1 MAKRARL
8 TELAAAKPAAPE
20 TEPPTP
26 REPQQ
31 VKGQTLRLRMDA
43 WRELKHLAVDEGKP
57 THDLIIE
64 AVNDLLRKY
73 GKRPIA

>member
-1 MAKRARL
+1 M
-8 TELAAAKPAAPE
+8 TELAAAKPVAPE
-20 TEPPTP
+20 TEPEPTP
-26 REPQQ
+26 GKPQPM
-31 VKGQTLRLRMDA
+31 KGQTLRLRMDA

-57 THDLIIE
+57 THDLLIE